1 MMDMTEMMDD
11 ELGLEDSSDFVRAFI
26 DYAAKRYEN
35 FDFGNSPEREAVPP
49 IMNERQVTGGR
60 LCFVITKNRTSS
72 WVEDLSEM
80 VSLEERTRIYN

>member
-11 ELGLEDSSDFVRAFI
+11 ELGLDDPSDLVKAFI

-35 FDFGNSPEREAVPP
+35 FDFGIRPEPAQSV
-49 IMNERQVTGGR
+49 MNERQVSGGR

-80 VSLEERTRIYN
+80 VSLEESTRIFN

>member
-1 MMDMTEMMDD
+1 MDMTEMMDD
-11 ELGLEDSSDFVRAFI
+11 ELGLEDSTDLVKAFI

-35 FDFGNSPEREAVPP
+35 FDFGNRPEPVV
-49 IMNERQVTGGR
+49 NERQVTGGR

-80 VSLEERTRIYN
+80 VSLEERTRVYN

>member
-11 ELGLEDSSDFVRAFI
+11 ELGLEDSSDLVKAFI
-26 DYAAKRYEN
+26 DYAAKRYED
-35 FDFGNSPEREAVPP
+35 FDFGNRLESVPP
-49 IMNERQVTGGR
+49 VLDERQVAGGR

>member
-11 ELGLEDSSDFVRAFI
+11 ELGLEDSSDLVKAFI

-35 FDFGNSPEREAVPP
+35 FDFAIRSEPAQSV
-49 IMNERQVTGGR
+49 INERQVPGGR